1 MSIATPALWNSV
13 HRPIVY
19 TIAPNYIFALV
30 GSNGGNAKLAVSP
43 SPNGANFIVGA
54 NAIVTSGIY
63 AGTHKVLAVVGT
75 EVTIDTP
82 FISNS
87 TGGVISTRIPCEF
100 YAGYQVGH
108 VGYDDYPYQKIA
120 DITAI
125 RGISGNADVDVSGF
139 LKGVLKEVKAPRIG
153 RDFQMSVPFNLT
165 VAGETV
171 LTRYALNGTLK
182 QTDLANFDGNFKIL
196 NAREPI
202 HFVNGK
208 TIYSMIWNET
218 AEFGEHIVNILAV
231 NGDPASVVGG
241 IGYWEIGSTFIVS

>member
-1 MSIATPALWNSV
+1 MALTNPALWNSV
-13 HRPIVY
+13 HRPINY

-30 GSNGGNAKLAVSP
+30 GSDGGNAKLAISP
-43 SPNGANFIVGA
+43 LPNAENFIAGT
-54 NAIVTSGIY
+54 NCIVTSGIY
-63 AGTHKVLAVVGT
+63 AGTHKILTATST

-87 TGGVISTRIPCEF
+87 SGGITSTRIPCEL
-100 YAGYQVGH
+100 YAGYDVTHQ
-108 VGYDDYPYQKIA
+108 GYADYPYQKIA

-125 RGISGNADVDVSGF
+125 RGIDGNAQVDVSGF
-139 LKGVLKEVKAPRIG
+139 LQGVLKEVKEPRIG
-153 RDFQMSVPFNLT
+153 RDFQMSIPFNLT

-171 LTRYALNGTLK
+171 VTRYALNGTLK
-182 QTDLANFDGNFKIL
+182 QTDLATFDGDFKIL

-208 TIYSMIWNET
+208 TIYSMIWSDT

-231 NGDPASVVGG
+231 NGDPSTVVGG
-241 IGYWEIGSTFIVS
+241 IGYWEIGSTFIVQ